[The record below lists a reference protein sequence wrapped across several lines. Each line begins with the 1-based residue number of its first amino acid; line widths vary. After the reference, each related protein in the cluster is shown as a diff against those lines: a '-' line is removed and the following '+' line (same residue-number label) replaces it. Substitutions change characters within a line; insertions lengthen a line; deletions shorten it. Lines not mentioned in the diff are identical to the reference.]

1 MDKASVVDGVKVANK
16 DDRDILEVLKA
27 ELDFVDKGGYA
38 CSVRAPWMPV
48 SIFRDSPT
56 CVNFGDPERARPCS
70 ECPLMEFVP
79 PEHRSESVPCHR
91 IPLNR
96 YGQSVADLTGGQI
109 DQEEALRMWLC
120 SMISR
125 IERLRDE

>member
-1 MDKASVVDGVKVANK
+1 MAK

-38 CSVRAPWMPV
+38 CSVRAPWRPA

-56 CVNFGDPERARPCS
+56 CINFCDPNKTRPCS
-70 ECPLMEFVP
+70 ECLLLEFVP
-79 PEHRSESVPCHR
+79 PEYQSGDVPCHR

-96 YGQSVADLTGGQI
+96 YGQSVADLTDDQI
-109 DQEEALRMWLC
+109 DQEEALRKWLC
-120 SMISR
+120 SAITR
-125 IERLRDE
+125 IERLRNE